1 MNKNILFAII
11 IALSIHVLL
20 LSMVSYKKLADDEG
34 LKKKFVLAS
43 IGIAIIAIIGSF
55 VGIFMVGRNSNLNNN
70 SPSPLPIP
78 SPSPSPAPGP
88 IVESLKNKNRVN

>member
-1 MNKNILFAII
+1 MNKNILLAII
-11 IALSIHVLL
+11 IALAVHVLL
-20 LSMVSYKKLADDEG
+20 LCMISYKKIPDEEG

-55 VGIFMVGRNSNLNNN
+55 VGIFMMGGSNSNNQG
-70 SPSPLPIP
+70 SPLPIP
-78 SPSPSPAPGP
+78 SPSPTPAPGP